1 MRIGKNTN
9 DPNFPYSIIDGW
21 GGKVYCTLDDL
32 EDLAFEIERILKEE
46 RAKIQISV
54 KPSQIKTDWFD

>member
-21 GGKVYCTLDDL
+21 GGKVYCTLEDL
-32 EDLAFEIERILKEE
+32 EDLAFEIEKILKEE
-46 RAKIQISV
+46 RAKIQVTVSV
-54 KPSQIKTDWFD
+54 AQLKEI

>member
-21 GGKVYCTLDDL
+21 GGKVYCTLEDL
-32 EDLAFEIERILKEE
+32 EDLMFELERITKEE
-46 RAKIQISV
+46 QAKGKMQV
-54 KPSQIKTDWFD
+54 KIKIITD

>member
-21 GGKVYCTLDDL
+21 GGKVYCTLEDL
-32 EDLAFEIERILKEE
+32 EDLAFEIERITKEE
-46 RAKIQISV
+46 QAKGKMQVAV
-54 KPSQIKTDWFD
+54 KVIMG

>member
-21 GGKVYCTLDDL
+21 GGKVYCTLEDL
-32 EDLAFEIERILKEE
+32 EDLAFEIERITKEE
-46 RAKIQISV
+46 QAKGKMQVSV
-54 KPSQIKTDWFD
+54 KVVME

>member
-21 GGKVYCTLDDL
+21 GGEVSASLQDL
-32 EDLAFEIERILKEE
+32 EDLAFEIEKITKEE
-46 RAKIQISV
+46 QAKGKMQVAV
-54 KPSQIKTDWFD
+54 KVVMG

>member
-21 GGKVYCTLDDL
+21 GGKVYCTLEDL
-32 EDLAFEIERILKEE
+32 EDLAFAIERITKEE
-46 RAKIQISV
+46 QAKGKMQVAV
-54 KPSQIKTDWFD
+54 KVVMG